1 VVDDAAA
8 EITPAGARFL
18 TGFGIA
24 LSRPRS
30 ARHRFCRLCLDWT
43 ERRPHLAGAIGAA
56 LTRRCFD
63 LGWMER
69 ARGTHAVV
77 VTPSGRR
84 GFRETFG
91 IDTSEPAERRA
102 RESSPAGRFDRA
114 R

>member
-1 VVDDAAA
+1 MVDDDAA

-18 TGFGIA
+18 IGFGIA
-24 LSRPRS
+24 LARQRS
-30 ARHRFCRLCLDWT
+30 ARGRICRLCLDWT

-56 LTRRCFD
+56 LTKRCFD

-84 GFRETFG
+84 GFLETFG
-91 IDTSEPAERRA
+91 IDTSEPGERRE
-102 RESSPAGRFDRA
+102 RESSPRGTVRSR
-114 R
+114 